1 MKSNYLH
8 FKNALNKKMK
18 FNFLML
24 QSRYVI
30 NFSLPYTIPV
40 YQCKLETDKAVK
52 TQRKMRKER

>member
-1 MKSNYLH
+1 
-8 FKNALNKKMK
+8 MK

-30 NFSLPYTIPV
+30 NFSLPYTTPV